1 MPISAIIQIWKQS
14 RLPFKA
20 IYHGKYLL
28 MEFQFSPSGLLE
40 GKWSNCNYQVI
51 EIYSDGS
58 YGIGNIAIPGLCEM
72 IYDFTQ
78 PELHLSVE
86 EIEMLL
92 IEYFELQLLKEMN
105 E

>member
-1 MPISAIIQIWKQS
+1 MTISAIIKIWKQS
-14 RLPFKA
+14 NLPFKA

-28 MEFQFSPSGLLE
+28 MEFQFSPSGMLK
-40 GKWSNCNYQVI
+40 GKWSNCSYQVI

-58 YGIGNIAIPGLCEM
+58 YGTGNIAIPGLCEM
-72 IYDFTQ
+72 TYDFMQ
-78 PELHLSVE
+78 PRSHLSVD

-92 IEYFELQLLKEMN
+92 IEYFELQVLKEMN